1 MKTSVTGDDMTYK
14 HRCTSAV
21 ATAVLLAA
29 CGAPTAANNSSADTD
44 SQTAALMAPDA
55 GAEPGIANPATGET
69 AAVVETQAGP
79 MQVMLVMDSSGS
91 MWGQIDG
98 TSKRDIARKAVR
110 EMIDRNPALNAAGL
124 MAYGHRRTGDCADI
138 ELVRMPG
145 ADVPLPDAVDR
156 LSPVGKTPLSAAVR
170 QAADAMN
177 IREERATVILVTDG
191 VETCDLDPCATGTEL
206 EASGIDF
213 TAHVVGFGLSEQ
225 EGRQV
230 ACLAE
235 LTGGRYFAAANAS
248 ELAAALETV
257 SEVVDEVPPEAATA
271 TASIKGPPEAEI
283 GAAIG
288 VTWIG
293 PGGTSDYIDLVPA
306 GYDRTSG
313 ELSYSYLREDDKV
326 SMRAPGKPGDYMLR
340 YVWIA
345 PQGRTVIAT
354 APIRVTDA
362 AIALIAPA
370 RIKIGGTLNVTWKG
384 PGNSGD
390 YVDLVPRGYTKTSG
404 EISFDYIEQK
414 GEALQ
419 IKAPGTPG
427 AYDLRYVAEASDG
440 RRVLKV
446 VPLEVTDASVDL
458 AFNPSAVLG
467 EKLVV
472 DWSGPGTDGDY
483 IDLVPG
489 GYTKTSGEL
498 SYAYTDSGNPAELS
512 LPGEPGEYQVRYV
525 LESPDGR
532 TILKTVPLILKDAE
546 FSVAP
551 ASASATAGSTIKVA
565 WTGPAGSQDYIDI
578 VPRGDTRTSG
588 ELSYVYVQPGQ
599 SPAELRLPGKPG
611 DYDVRYVFEAS
622 TGRTSRAVAPLKV
635 TPAKISLNSPASI
648 AAGAE
653 IEVSWSGSGGR
664 DDYLDIVPAGHT
676 DTHGELSFAYVREG
690 TKLTLKAP
698 DKKGDYLVRYIL
710 EAPDGR
716 EVLTTKPLK
725 VN

>member
-1 MKTSVTGDDMTYK
+1 
-14 HRCTSAV
+14 
-21 ATAVLLAA
+21 
-29 CGAPTAANNSSADTD
+29 
-44 SQTAALMAPDA
+44 MAPDA
-55 GAEPGIANPATGET
+55 GIANPTAGDS

-124 MAYGHRRTGDCADI
+124 MAYGHRRTGDCTDI

-177 IREERATVILVTDG
+177 IAEQRATVILVTDG
-191 VETCDLDPCATGTEL
+191 VETCDLDPCATGAEL
-206 EASGIDF
+206 EASGVDF

-235 LTGGRYFAAANAS
+235 LTGGRYFAATNAS

-271 TASIKGPPEAEI
+271 TASIQGPPEAEI
-283 GAAIG
+283 GATIE
-288 VTWIG
+288 VTWTG
-293 PGGTSDYIDLVPA
+293 PGGTSDYVDLVPA

-313 ELSYSYLREDDKV
+313 ELSYSYVRESNKV
-326 SMRAPGKPGDYMLR
+326 SMRAPGKPGNYMLR

-354 APIRVTDA
+354 APIRITDA
-362 AIALIAPA
+362 NIALIAPA
-370 RIKIGGTLNVTWKG
+370 SIEIGGTLNVNWRG

-390 YVDLVPRGYTKTSG
+390 YVDLVPRGYSQTSG
-404 EISFDYIEQK
+404 EISFDYIEQQ
-414 GEALQ
+414 GQALKV
-419 IKAPGTPG
+419 KAPGKPG

-446 VPLEVTDASVDL
+446 VPLDVTDASAEL

-467 EKLVV
+467 EKLMV

-483 IDLVPG
+483 IDLVPRG
-489 GYTKTSGEL
+489 STKTSGEL
-498 SYAYTDSGNPAELS
+498 SYAYTSSGNPVELN
-512 LPGEPGEYQVRYV
+512 LPGEAGEYQVRYI
-525 LESPDGR
+525 LETPDGR
-532 TILKTVPLILKDAE
+532 TILKTAPLILKDAE

-551 ASASATAGSTIKVA
+551 ASDAASAGSTIKVA
-565 WTGPAGSQDYIDI
+565 WTGPAGPQDYIDI

-588 ELSYVYVQPGQ
+588 ELSYVYVRPGQ
-599 SPAELRLPGKPG
+599 NPAELRLPGKPG
-611 DYDVRYVFEAS
+611 DYDIRYVFEAS
-622 TGRTSRAVAPLKV
+622 TGRAARAVAPLKV
-635 TPAKISLNSPASI
+635 NPAQVTLDTPASVS
-648 AAGAE
+648 AGANFE
-653 IEVSWSGSGGR
+653 ASWSGSGGSS
-664 DDYLDIVPAGHT
+664 DYVDVVPTGHT
-676 DTHGELSFAYVREG
+676 DTSGELSYAYVREG
-690 TKLTLKAP
+690 TKLTLRAP
-698 DKKGDYLVRYIL
+698 EKKGNYMVRYIL

-716 EVLTTKPLK
+716 QVLTTKPLK